1 MATTAIW
8 DIKGWVGNVV
18 IYLQNPEKTRNPDFF
33 QKTDMSEHGTQ
44 EMSDVIDLAMQ
55 DEKADRLAQ
64 VIDYAANDEKTD
76 MRHYVSGINCSPV
89 TARDEMI
96 AVKER
101 FDKKDG
107 IVAFHGYQSFAP
119 GEVTPDLAHEIGIR
133 LAKELWGDRF
143 QVLVATHLDRETHIH
158 NHFLLNSVSFVDGKR
173 YNDCRKTYREMRM
186 ASDRLCYEYGLS
198 VIEHPKCGKAKH
210 YGEWRAEQEGRP
222 TWRSLIREEVDCSI
236 GRSFSEREFFH
247 NLKKLGYEIKI
258 GQDISVRP
266 PGKERFFRLARN
278 LGEEYMLESIRRR
291 ILGQTPRL
299 IKYRDRQRKKV
310 RLRGMLIKGRR
321 LVGIRALYYHYLYR
335 MGILPRRKE
344 KTAPK
349 RIPFPLREDMLK
361 LNQTLHQME
370 LLQVNGIATYEQ
382 LFIYIEGQ
390 KQVVGTLTE
399 KRKHL
404 RNEVRREPCETRKIA
419 VKREIAGL
427 SRQLAV
433 MRKDVRLCEG
443 IPVRCAEMK
452 EKLNIVQQTERCKEG
467 RQKQHDQFRRRR

>member
-119 GEVTPDLAHEIGIR
+119 GEVTPDLAHEIGIQ

-222 TWRSLIREEVDCSI
+222 TWRSLIKEEVDRAI

-247 NLKKLGYEIKI
+247 NLEKLGYEIKI

-278 LGEEYMLESIRRR
+278 LGEEYTLESIRRR

-299 IKYRDRQRKKV
+299 MKYRDSRRKKV
-310 RLRGMLIKGRR
+310 RLRGLLIKGNR

-335 MGILPRRKE
+335 MGILPMRKE
-344 KTAPK
+344 KAAPK

-361 LNQTLHQME
+361 LNQTLRQME
-370 LLQVNGIATYEQ
+370 LLQVNGIVTYEQ

-390 KQVVGTLTE
+390 KQAVGTLTE

-419 VKREIAGL
+419 VKREIADL

-433 MRKDVRLCEG
+433 LRKEVRLCEE

-452 EKLNIVQQTERCKEG
+452 EKLNLVQQTERCKEG
-467 RQKQHDQFRRRR
+467 RKKQHDQFRRRR